1 MRMHA
6 QELIEEMEEAR
17 RNPVSAYIEQLR
29 NRSAAARLAK
39 RHGASNVRQ
48 ILVALSEIP
57 DFPPAV
63 LLWNALHEDVPLN
76 CFIRMRHEP
85 VFRIRKL
92 QIRPQVARVSVE
104 YGKAA
109 RHEST
114 AERIALRRSRFGEWE
129 LVSRK
134 KS

>member
-1 MRMHA
+1 MHA
-6 QELIEEMEEAR
+6 LELIEEMEEAR
-17 RNPVSAYIEQLR
+17 RNPIAATIEQLR

-39 RHGASNVRQ
+39 RHGAANVRR
-48 ILVALSEIP
+48 ILGALSEIP

-63 LLWNALHEDVPLN
+63 LLWNALHQDVPLH

-85 VFRIRKL
+85 VFRIVKL
-92 QIRPQVARVSVE
+92 QIKPQLARIAVE
-104 YGKAA
+104 YGRAE

-114 AERIALRRSRFGEWE
+114 AEVISLRRNRFGEWE
-129 LVSRK
+129 TVSRK